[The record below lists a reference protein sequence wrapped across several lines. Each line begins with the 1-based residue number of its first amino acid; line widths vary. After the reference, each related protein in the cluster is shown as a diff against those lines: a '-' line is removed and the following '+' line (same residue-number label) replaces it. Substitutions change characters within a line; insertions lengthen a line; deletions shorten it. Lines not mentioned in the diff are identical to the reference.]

1 MFTMMLAIRNLARNL
16 RRTLLSMGAVIA
28 GVFVIILGQG
38 FIGGV
43 EENIIVAQVDSLS
56 GHVLVRPA
64 DYPTEGLSH
73 PVDELWS
80 PAELAPWLDEQ
91 GVEWAPRLMFAPR
104 LVKGADA
111 MRVRAVGYDVERDPV
126 VFSRELWKI
135 RGVDPTS
142 GADGILV
149 STGVAKVLEIEPGDR
164 VVFETRTAEG
174 AINALEAPV
183 AGVYAAGNSVLDRV
197 GVFVPMDFA
206 EELVRPNGEMSHLA
220 VRLPRRDL
228 AVDFA
233 EQVRQRAPA
242 DSATYTWID
251 ETADMIALQQ
261 IRRKALNL
269 LVLVLMGM
277 SATGIANTVL
287 MAAYERIREI
297 GTLRAMG
304 MTRAEVVRLF
314 VVEGGLMGLVGALAG
329 AAAGG
334 GLVAYWA
341 KNPIDISSTL
351 EQSGNL
357 AVSAL
362 LYTQFQPATVFG
374 AIAFGVI
381 VAVLASIW
389 PALVASRMPPAE
401 AVRAD

>member
-91 GVEWAPRLMFAPR
+91 GVDWAPRLMFAPR

-111 MRVRAVGYDVERDPV
+111 MRVRAVGYDVKRDPV

>member
-80 PAELAPWLDEQ
+80 PAELAPWLDGQEAD
-91 GVEWAPRLMFAPR
+91 WAPRLMFAPR

-111 MRVRAVGYDVERDPV
+111 MRVRAVGYDVKRDPV
-126 VFSRELWKI
+126 VFPRELWKI
-135 RGVDPTS
+135 RGTDPTS

-149 STGVAKVLEIEPGDR
+149 SVGVAKVLEIEPGDR
-164 VVFETRTAEG
+164 VVFETRTADG

-206 EELVRPNGEMSHLA
+206 EQLVRPNGEVSHLA

-228 AVDFA
+228 AVEFA

-304 MTRAEVVRLF
+304 MNRAEVVRLF

-362 LYTQFQPATVFG
+362 LYTQFQPTTMFG

-381 VAVLASIW
+381 VAILASIW